1 MRSYTFMARTFVVCE
16 DHRYCILCP
25 TRFCVLD
32 FHCAFRNVLDAQT
45 VLAVQQLLET
55 SQPGTQNERVEVVPA
70 ADEESEEEGE
80 EDTFQCGK
88 CKRKFTMLAAYF
100 AHKKEPCAGKLPTSL
115 WHRPPHSTSTTMGT
129 VDRLAAASQTLT
141 ALRQSLPRNARV
153 ILSEADLL
161 TLSSSLEGASQ
172 IALEEQAANSGEDP
186 MGQDVLLSS
195 DLSEDATC
203 SAVVTVSQATMESDQ
218 AEANTSPVSSLSVY
232 TQPLSAVT
240 TTGLTQDLVA
250 VEKMTAGEST
260 VIKML
265 PSGDL
270 MTSELQVQVD
280 EKGVEFIVA
289 NTAELKEMPQPTV
302 QTAPTVSRSKRR
314 NQVKT
319 QKCPFCSKAFCKN
332 FDLQQHIRSHT
343 GEKPFQCVICGRG
356 FAQKSN
362 VKKHMQTHK
371 VWPNGLSC
379 TLPAQLVSD
388 GSQSSVDDPNSKDD
402 NAGTKKV
409 ITTDDVALANSY
421 SCPFCSFVGKTYF
434 ELKSHLTF
442 HKQEKVFK
450 CIVGKCGET
459 FTELDSFL
467 SHAKSHESNM
477 MYRCGHCPRTLA
489 SLYELNVHQLTHSLC
504 VTSDSHSISVTI
516 GPSTTTS
523 KANNRPHQCPHCLNR
538 YATPEALAR
547 HQATCSHNYPCPICR
562 KVFLCER
569 YLRRHLIVHRAS
581 TPHVCSVCHKG
592 FKTDHYLKVHAV
604 VHSTEKPFLCSQC
617 GATFNRQDKLKRHY
631 LVHESVKRFKC
642 PFAAHLGC
650 RKEFNRADKLKSHLL
665 THSGVRP
672 YECRTCGRG
681 FTQKQ
686 RLHEHE
692 KLHSDVRSYQCTSCQ
707 QSFLNRKALEDHT
720 CLGVAHHSR
729 QTWSAALRGRRRRLN
744 SSRAVKARA
753 RLARGRSTAAED
765 GVDELAGEPAE
776 FSRGVGTEKQLD
788 SSGPT
793 LEELE
798 CAEDIPTAH
807 IEIISATGDL
817 DTAVAAVTQVYQP
830 VEETV
835 VDNGAEGTT
844 VLYEAVEEPYSEVV

>member
-1 MRSYTFMARTFVVCE
+1 MAQLLIDALTG
-16 DHRYCILCP
+16 
-25 TRFCVLD
+25 
-32 FHCAFRNVLDAQT
+32 NVLDAQT

-55 SQPGTQNERVEVVPA
+55 SQPGNQNERVEVVPA

-100 AHKKEPCAGKLPTSL
+100 AHKKEPCTGKMPTSL
-115 WHRPPHSTSTTMGT
+115 WNRPTRNTTATVGT
-129 VDRLAAASQTLT
+129 IDRLAAASQTLT
-141 ALRQSLPRNARV
+141 ALRQTLPRNSRV
-153 ILSEADLL
+153 ILSEADIL
-161 TLSSSLEGASQ
+161 TLSTSLEGAPQ
-172 IALEEQAANSGEDP
+172 IALEEQATNSGEEP
-186 MGQDVLLSS
+186 MVQDVLLSS

-203 SAVVTVSQATMESDQ
+203 SAVVTVSQATLEGNQ
-218 AEANTSPVSSLSVY
+218 ANTGASPASSLSVY
-232 TQPLSAVT
+232 AQPLST
-240 TTGLTQDLVA
+240 MSTSGLTQDLVA
-250 VEKMTAGEST
+250 VEKMTTGEST
-260 VIKML
+260 VIEML

-289 NTAELKEMPQPTV
+289 NTAELKDMPQPAV
-302 QTAPTVSRSKRR
+302 QTATTTVSRGKRR
-314 NQVKT
+314 NQVASETPSQKGLKT
-319 QKCPFCSKAFCKN
+319 QKCPFCNKAFSKN

-388 GSQSSVDDPNSKDD
+388 GSQSSVEDPNCND
-402 NAGTKKV
+402 GTGSKKV
-409 ITTDDVALANSY
+409 VTTDDVALVNSY
-421 SCPFCSFVGKTYF
+421 SCPFCTFVGKTYF

-467 SHAKSHESNM
+467 SHAKTHESNM

-489 SLYELNVHQLTHSLC
+489 SLYDLNVHQLTHSLC

-516 GPSTTTS
+516 GPSTTTA
-523 KANNRPHQCPHCLNR
+523 KASNRPHQCPHCLNR
-538 YATPEALAR
+538 YATPEALAH
-547 HQATCSHNYPCPICR
+547 HQATCTHNYPCPICR
-562 KVFLCER
+562 KVFPCER
-569 YLRRHLIVHRAS
+569 YLRRHLVVHRAS

-604 VHSTEKPFLCSQC
+604 VHSSEKPFLCSQC

-631 LVHESVKRFKC
+631 LVHDSVKRFKC
-642 PFAAHLGC
+642 PFATHLGC
-650 RKEFNRADKLKSHLL
+650 RKEFSRADKLKSHLL

-681 FTQKQ
+681 FSQKQ
-686 RLHEHE
+686 RLLEHE
-692 KLHSDVRSYQCTSCQ
+692 KLHTDMRSYQCSSCQ

-720 CLGVAHHSR
+720 CTGVAHHSR
-729 QTWSAALRGRRRRLN
+729 QTWSAALRGRRRRFN
-744 SSRAVKARA
+744 SSRAVKART

-765 GVDELAGEPAE
+765 DTDELAGRPAE
-776 FSRGVGTEKQLD
+776 SSKVAGSHKQVDATEA
-788 SSGPT
+788 T

-798 CAEDIPTAH
+798 CAEGIPTAH

-817 DTAVAAVTQVYQP
+817 DTAVATVTQVYRP

>member
-1 MRSYTFMARTFVVCE
+1 MAQLLIDALTGN
-16 DHRYCILCP
+16 
-25 TRFCVLD
+25 
-32 FHCAFRNVLDAQT
+32 ALDAQT

-55 SQPGTQNERVEVVPA
+55 SQPGSQNERVEVVPT
-70 ADEESEEEGE
+70 ADEESDEDGE
-80 EDTFQCGK
+80 EDTFRCGK
-88 CKRKFTMLAAYF
+88 CKRKFTALAAYF
-100 AHKKEPCAGKLPTSL
+100 AHKKEPCTGKLPTSL
-115 WHRPPHSTSTTMGT
+115 WHRPSRSTSVT
-129 VDRLAAASQTLT
+129 VGAIERLATASQTLT

-153 ILSEADLL
+153 VLSEADLL
-161 TLSSSLEGASQ
+161 ALSSSLEGVPH
-172 IALEEQAANSGEDP
+172 ILEGQAASGGEEA

-203 SAVVTVSQATMESDQ
+203 SAVVTVSQATLESDQ
-218 AEANTSPVSSLSVY
+218 AEPNSSPASSLSVY
-232 TQPLSAVT
+232 AQPLGTGTA
-240 TTGLTQDLVA
+240 TGLAQDLVS
-250 VEKMTAGEST
+250 VEKLTAGEGT
-260 VIKML
+260 VIEML
-265 PSGDL
+265 PSRNL
-270 MTSELQVQVD
+270 MSSELQVQVD
-280 EKGVEFIVA
+280 EKGVEFIVT
-289 NTAELKEMPQPTV
+289 NTAELKDTPQRAV
-302 QTAPTVSRSKRR
+302 HTATMTLGRGKRR
-314 NQVKT
+314 NQVAAETATSQKGLKT
-319 QKCPFCSKAFCKN
+319 QKCPFCSKAFSKN

-388 GSQSSVDDPNSKDD
+388 GSQSSVDDPNSKEES
-402 NAGTKKV
+402 AASKKIV
-409 ITTDDVALANSY
+409 TSDDVALVNSY

-450 CIVGKCGET
+450 CIVGKCGKT

-516 GPSTTTS
+516 GPSSTS
-523 KANNRPHQCPHCLNR
+523 AKANNRPHQCPHCLNR
-538 YATPEALAR
+538 YATPEALAH
-547 HQATCSHNYPCPICR
+547 HQATCSHNYPCPVCR
-562 KVFLCER
+562 KVFPCER

-604 VHSTEKPFLCSQC
+604 VHSSEKPFLCSQC

-631 LVHESVKRFKC
+631 LVHDSVKQFKC
-642 PFAAHLGC
+642 PFAAALGC
-650 RKEFNRADKLKSHLL
+650 RKEFSRADKLKSHLL
-665 THSGVRP
+665 THTGVRP

-692 KLHSDVRSYQCTSCQ
+692 KLHSDVRSYQCSSCQ
-707 QSFLNRKALEDHT
+707 QSFLNRKAFDDHT
-720 CLGVAHHSR
+720 CTGVTHHSR
-729 QTWSAALRGRRRRLN
+729 QTWSAALRGRRRRFN
-744 SSRAVKARA
+744 SSRAAKART
-753 RLARGRSTAAED
+753 RLGRGRPATNGNGTDDPASDRGAQKESGAAE
-765 GVDELAGEPAE
+765 A
-776 FSRGVGTEKQLD
+776 SM
-788 SSGPT
+788 
-793 LEELE
+793 EEM
-798 CAEDIPTAH
+798 EDIPTAH

-817 DTAVAAVTQVYQP
+817 DTAVATQVYRP

-835 VDNGAEGTT
+835 VDNGVEGTT
-844 VLYEAVEEPYSEVV
+844 ILYEAVEEPYSEVA

>member
-1 MRSYTFMARTFVVCE
+1 MAQLLIDALTG
-16 DHRYCILCP
+16 
-25 TRFCVLD
+25 
-32 FHCAFRNVLDAQT
+32 NVLDAQT

-55 SQPGTQNERVEVVPA
+55 SQPGAQNERVEVVPA
-70 ADEESEEEGE
+70 ADESEEEGE

-88 CKRKFTMLAAYF
+88 CKRKFTLLAAYF
-100 AHKKEPCAGKLPTSL
+100 AHKKEPCTGKLPTSL
-115 WHRPPHSTSTTMGT
+115 WHRPAHSTSATMGS

-172 IALEEQAANSGEDP
+172 IALEEQTGNSGEDP

-203 SAVVTVSQATMESDQ
+203 SAVVTVSQATLEGDQ

-232 TQPLSAVT
+232 TRPLNAMT

-260 VIKML
+260 VIEML

-280 EKGVEFIVA
+280 EKG
-289 NTAELKEMPQPTV
+289 
-302 QTAPTVSRSKRR
+302 
-314 NQVKT
+314 VKT

-379 TLPAQLVSD
+379 TLPPQLVSD

-402 NAGTKKV
+402 NTGIKKV
-409 ITTDDVALANSY
+409 VTTDDVALVNSY

-516 GPSTTTS
+516 GPSTTTA

-538 YATPEALAR
+538 YATPEALAH

-562 KVFLCER
+562 KVFPCER

-665 THSGVRP
+665 THSVHQLPAELLKPQSTGRP
-672 YECRTCGRG
+672 HMRWRSSPQQTGMVCG
-681 FTQKQ
+681 
-686 RLHEHE
+686 
-692 KLHSDVRSYQCTSCQ
+692 TS
-707 QSFLNRKALEDHT
+707 
-720 CLGVAHHSR
+720 
-729 QTWSAALRGRRRRLN
+729 GRRRRFN

-753 RLARGRSTAAED
+753 RLAKGRSTAADD
-765 GVDELAGEPAE
+765 GADELAGEPVGL
-776 FSRGVGTEKQLD
+776 SKGVGEKQLD
-788 SSGPT
+788 STGPN
-793 LEELE
+793 LEEME

-835 VDNGAEGTT
+835 VVNGVEGTT
-844 VLYEAVEEPYSEVV
+844 ILYEAVEEPYSEVV